1 LLDFSSIYEGLTS
14 CLIKVHSTFK
24 GQVQRSFPKPELG
37 TKPRPWPSALAPLV
51 GWAEF
56 PGFSEKRQGCQL
68 GVQLAFTFVFIE
80 SMRRVANSWF
90 PVFEGVTSDP
100 PTKWNNRI

>member
-1 LLDFSSIYEGLTS
+1 MVNFLPHQSAFNFQGSSAT
-14 CLIKVHSTFK
+14 V
-24 GQVQRSFPKPELG
+24 VPKPELG
-37 TKPRPWPSALAPLV
+37 TKLRPWPSALAPLV

-90 PVFEGVTSDP
+90 PVFDGVTSDP